1 MVGGGHTF
9 FLTSQFWLS
18 LGTSFLLDFAC
29 LQERLWDDDFWSLA
43 GRVLQT
49 VSISR
54 LFAGDAFPGLFI
66 DLAVP
71 LIEKNWGDREK
82 KNSPEGKLTSYDPAN
97 QSSWTSG

>member
-1 MVGGGHTF
+1 VKPLGGRGWTYLF
-9 FLTSQFWLS
+9 SNQPVLALTRNEFSP
-18 LGTSFLLDFAC
+18 DFAC

-71 LIEKNWGDREK
+71 LTEKNSGDREK
-82 KNSPEGKLTSYDPAN
+82 NKFSRGKFI
-97 QSSWTSG
+97 

>member
-29 LQERLWDDDFWSLA
+29 LQERLWDDEFWSLA
-43 GRVLQT
+43 RRVLQT

-71 LIEKNWGDREK
+71 LTEKNSGDREK
-82 KNSPEGKLTSYDPAN
+82 NKFSRGKFI
-97 QSSWTSG
+97 